1 MDVEGTPHPSDQP
14 EAEAR
19 PTGPASRKPRLLRV
33 KVVEDGH
40 PTVNVKVPIGVA
52 KVGMKLARAFSPE
65 VREAEVDWD
74 EVMDVI
80 ETIEDGKLVEV
91 DDEKEHKTVEV
102 WVE

>member
-1 MDVEGTPHPSDQP
+1 MSIESPSPDASRWDDGQDP
-14 EAEAR
+14 
-19 PTGPASRKPRLLRV
+19 PSRKPRLLLV
-33 KVVEDGH
+33 KVVEDGR

-91 DDEKEHKTVEV
+91 DDEKNHKTVEV

>member
-1 MDVEGTPHPSDQP
+1 MEVKHMSAQEIERRPPSESD
-14 EAEAR
+14 EA
-19 PTGPASRKPRLLRV
+19 TKKPRLLRV
-33 KVVEDGH
+33 KVVENGR

-65 VREAEVDWD
+65 VRDAEVDWD
-74 EVMDVI
+74 EVMSVI

-91 DDEKEHKTVEV
+91 EDEAQHKTVEV

>member
-1 MDVEGTPHPSDQP
+1 MDVEGTPHPSDEP
-14 EAEAR
+14 EAEAV

>member
-1 MDVEGTPHPSDQP
+1 
-14 EAEAR
+14 
-19 PTGPASRKPRLLRV
+19 V
-33 KVVEDGH
+33 KVVENGR

-65 VREAEVDWD
+65 VRDAEVDWD
-74 EVMDVI
+74 EVMSVI

-91 DDEKEHKTVEV
+91 EDEAQHKTVEV